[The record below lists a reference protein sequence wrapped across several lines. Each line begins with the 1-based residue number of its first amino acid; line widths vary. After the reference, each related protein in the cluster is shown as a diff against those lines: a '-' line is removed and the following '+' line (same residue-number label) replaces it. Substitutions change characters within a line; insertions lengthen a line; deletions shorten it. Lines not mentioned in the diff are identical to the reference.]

1 MLAATGKSE
10 FGWYGVAG
18 GMATIALAAFEMK
31 LKRVGLLNSITYCF
45 IELRVKKVSGQYEK

>member
-1 MLAATGKSE
+1 MHWCEGCLRAGVCWRATGKSE

-31 LKRVGLLNSITYCF
+31 LKRI
-45 IELRVKKVSGQYEK
+45 

>member
-1 MLAATGKSE
+1 MGKSE

-31 LKRVGLLNSITYCF
+31 LKRIGLLNSITYGL
-45 IELRVKKVSGQYEK
+45 IEHKAKKDSGQYEK